1 MNLLSEYPFL
11 KKSQT
16 LNKMDTF
23 YLQIYTIFGAHMK
36 KIGTLLNIFQKYNNS
51 SDYLWHWTHDGGSI
65 NFQIQCNGIIHGDET
80 GSLPAIIR
88 IIEEL
93 ETKKRT
99 FGGRLS
105 IILGNP
111 EATMLDQR
119 FVEKDLNRLFL
130 KQDDLSHEGKRAREL
145 MPILAQADLL
155 IDLHQT
161 ILPSNEA
168 FYIFPYNEE
177 SLAWARA
184 LECSRFYVDATP
196 SLSEEPRYQ
205 CADDF
210 VWRLGAPSITI
221 ELGEKGIRED
231 ATALAYK
238 AISRA
243 LDFVEEIHSRKA
255 TISEIALRS
264 PDILHYKTSH
274 REPYQSQEYQ
284 LRDGLI
290 NFTTV
295 TKGEQLSA
303 PNTPKLLAPCDG
315 MLLFPKYPRRK
326 AGLVCESLPKEIYRI
341 IVKYVKNSRC

>member
-36 KIGTLLNIFQKYNNS
+36 KTGTLLNIFQKYNNS
-51 SDYLWHWTHDGGSI
+51 ADYPWHWTHDGGSI
-65 NFQIQCNGIIHGDET
+65 NFQIQCNGLIHGNET
-80 GSLPAIIR
+80 GSLPAIVQ
-88 IIEEL
+88 IIEEF
-93 ETKKRT
+93 ETNKRT
-99 FGGRLS
+99 FGGKIS

-111 EATMLDQR
+111 EATILDQR

-130 KQDDLSHEGKRAREL
+130 KQNDSSHEGKRARTL
-145 MPILAQADLL
+145 MPILAEADLL

-168 FYIFPYNEE
+168 FYIFPNKKE

-184 LECSRFYVDATP
+184 LEISQFYVDATP
-196 SLSEEPRYQ
+196 SLSKEPTYQ

-210 VWRLGAPSITI
+210 VWRMGAPSITI

-243 LDFVEEIHSRKA
+243 LDFVEEIHSKNA

-264 PDILHYKTSH
+264 PEIYHYKTSH
-274 REPYQSQEYQ
+274 HEPYLSKEYQ

-290 NFTTV
+290 NFTAV
-295 TKGEQLSA
+295 KKGDLLSA
-303 PNTPKLLAPCDG
+303 PNTPELLAPCDG

-326 AGLVCESLPKEIYRI
+326 NGEICESLPKEIYRI
-341 IVKYVKNSRC
+341 ISKI